1 MKIKG
6 SRLAGAVAGAVAA
19 VAVTAFGAA
28 AAAGLGGLNSAQV
41 GSNDTVVAACDTD
54 GVAIAYTTAYS
65 PSASKYQVT
74 SATVSGIAA
83 PCIGQTLQV
92 TIKGTGGTSLGGGS
106 VVVGVGSTTE
116 TISSLTAAA
125 EDAGGASVVI
135 S

>member
-1 MKIKG
+1 MMKIKG
-6 SRLAGAVAGAVAA
+6 SRLAVAA

-28 AAAGLGGLNSAQV
+28 SAASLGGLSSAQV

-65 PSASKYQVT
+65 ASASKYQVT

-92 TIKGTGGTSLGGGS
+92 TVKDAGGVSLGTGSVAVTGTSHS
-106 VVVGVGSTTE
+106 VTG
-116 TISSLTAAA
+116 LTASA
-125 EDAGGASVVI
+125 EALVGASVVI